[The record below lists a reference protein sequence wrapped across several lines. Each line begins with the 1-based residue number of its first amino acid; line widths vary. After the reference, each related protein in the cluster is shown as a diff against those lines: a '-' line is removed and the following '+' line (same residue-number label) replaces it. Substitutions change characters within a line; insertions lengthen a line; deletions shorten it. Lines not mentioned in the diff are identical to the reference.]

1 MITRWLL
8 ITLQGDGQMI
18 DYKNHKPKANLK
30 PVIEGLCFVCAV
42 LLLAF
47 TYLLIGA

>member
-1 MITRWLL
+1 MLL
-8 ITLQGDGQMI
+8 LTILQWGGQMI
-18 DYKNHKPKANLK
+18 DYKNHKPTANLK

>member
-1 MITRWLL
+1 MT
-8 ITLQGDGQMI
+8 
-18 DYKNHKPKANLK
+18 DYKNYKPKTDFT
-30 PVIEGLCFVCAV
+30 PWIEGICFVCAV

>member
-1 MITRWLL
+1 MT
-8 ITLQGDGQMI
+8 
-18 DYKNHKPKANLK
+18 DYKNYKPKTDLA
-30 PVIEGLCFVCAV
+30 PWIEGICFVCAV